1 MKVTKLDY
9 MGDERQVPEGL
20 MFLMEEETSECPLT
34 ALIQKIE
41 RVAKFKSISEEEA
54 QRLILGGKYE

>member
-9 MGDERQVPEGL
+9 MGDERQIPEGL
-20 MFLMEEETSECPLT
+20 MFLMEEETADDPLT
-34 ALIQKIE
+34 ELISRIE

-54 QRLILGGKYE
+54 QRLILGGEV